1 MAELLF
7 LLLPI
12 AAISGWI
19 SARNYY
25 QKKTKPN
32 QNKVGPAYFEGL
44 NYLLNEQPDKA
55 IDVFIRLLEVN
66 SETVETHLALA
77 NLFRRRGETDRAIR
91 IHQNLI
97 ARPTLK
103 PLQRIEALTELGLD
117 YMNAGVLDRA
127 ESIFLE
133 LQQQTPPP
141 KQATKQLL
149 RIYQQQHNWPQAIE
163 MSKLLN
169 RGADKKVDHLI
180 AQFYCEL
187 AERDIAAAQST
198 AQNHLKNALSY
209 DPTCIRAML
218 LRADISIAKGQY
230 DTAIKELNKVA
241 NKKPAFISEALP
253 KLHHCYQ
260 QTAKLTELKRWLQQ
274 FLETHDHTSVK
285 LLLAD
290 IIKKLEGAKAAN
302 DYLYSELN
310 KQSSLPILNK
320 LLDFEQDPQ
329 QNLMPILSNITNT
342 LLAQKPIYSC
352 QNCGFTGKT
361 MHWHCP
367 SCSEWQ
373 TIQPTE
379 SNQTIT
385 NGVHQ

>member
-1 MAELLF
+1 MVELLF

-12 AAISGWI
+12 AAISGWL
-19 SARNYY
+19 SARKYY
-25 QKKTKPN
+25 QKKLKPN
-32 QNKVGPAYFEGL
+32 NNKVGPAYFEGL

-163 MSKLLN
+163 MAKLLN
-169 RGADKKVDHLI
+169 RGSDQKVDRLI

-187 AERDIAAAQST
+187 AESQIDAAPSLAQG
-198 AQNHLKNALSY
+198 HLKNAASY

-218 LRADISIAKGQY
+218 LSADIAISKHQY
-230 DTAIKELNKVA
+230 GTAITELNNVA
-241 NKKPAFISEALP
+241 NKNPAFIREALP

-260 QTAKLTELKRWLQQ
+260 QLGKLADLKQWLRL
-274 FLETHDHTSVK
+274 FLNNHEHASVK
-285 LLLAD
+285 LLLAEV
-290 IIKKLEGAKAAN
+290 IKQLEGAQAAN
-302 DYLYSELN
+302 EYLYAELN
-310 KQSSLPILNK
+310 KQSSLPVLNK
-320 LLDFEQDPQ
+320 LLEFEQDPE
-329 QNLMPILSNITNT
+329 QNLLPILSDITNT
-342 LLAQKPIYSC
+342 LLSQKPIYSC

-379 SNQTIT
+379 SNQTIKS
-385 NGVHQ
+385 GVH